1 MAALGD
7 VLALSGATVREV
19 SPVSEYKQLAIEL
32 PSTVDASDTF
42 TLDLTKY
49 GCTRMSGILG
59 FDHTTDG
66 QVVVNVQPTTAVSS
80 NTVTVT
86 IGAGGDNRTRFLILW
101 IR

>member
-19 SPVSEYKQLAIEL
+19 GPSGEYKQLIIEL
-32 PSTVDASDTF
+32 GTTTDNADTF

-49 GCTRMSGILG
+49 GCTRLSAIFGNE
-59 FDHTTDG
+59 HSTDG
-66 QVVVNVQPTTAVSS
+66 SIVITQAPTTSVTT

-86 IGAGGDNRTRFLILW
+86 IGGSNANLTRTYVLW